1 MEIKKVKNEIL
12 DEISE
17 VFSKVNDE
25 EIEILVKA
33 ISDASRVFMVGRGRS
48 GNVMKNFG
56 MRLMHLGLETYIVG
70 ETTTPGIRNGDLLII
85 GSGSGNTESLVSYA
99 NRAKILGAKV
109 ALLTINPYSEISKC
123 ADLVL
128 RIPAYS
134 PKIENST
141 SKSIQPMANLFE
153 QVLGLTGAV
162 VVMSLMEKM
171 NKTSGQMLLNHAN
184 LE

>member
-1 MEIKKVKNEIL
+1 MEIRKVKNEIL

-25 EIEILVKA
+25 EIDILVKA
-33 ISDASRVFMVGRGRS
+33 ISDASRVFIVGSGRS

-85 GSGSGNTESLVSYA
+85 GSGSGNTESLVYYA
-99 NRAKILGAKV
+99 NRAKSLGAKV
-109 ALLTINPYSEISKC
+109 ALITINLYSEISKC
-123 ADLVL
+123 SDLVL
-128 RIPAYS
+128 IIPAYS
-134 PKIENST
+134 PKIEDST
-141 SKSIQPMANLFE
+141 SKSVQPMANLFE
-153 QVLGLTGAV
+153 QVLGLAGAV

-171 NKTSGQMLLNHAN
+171 DKTSGQMFLNHAN